1 MSELNDF
8 LGVIA
13 GVMIAILL
21 FIALLGGLIFLME
34 KSTDRTRATYEYNL
48 SEIDDGVY
56 GYYNTVSSGVPAQN
70 YEVITLYFNG
80 SIHTLDGD
88 VNIHYTD
95 SEPRLVWHYVR
106 LVHGCTYD
114 VYVPNGSI
122 EMRPNVG
129 LG

>member
-1 MSELNDF
+1 MSELKDF

-13 GVMIAILL
+13 VVMVAILL
-21 FIALLGGLIFLME
+21 FIALLGGLIFLIE
-34 KSTDRTRATYEYNL
+34 KSTDRTRATYEYSL

-80 SIHTLDGD
+80 SIHTLDGN

-95 SEPRLVWHYVR
+95 GEPRLVWHYVR

>member
-1 MSELNDF
+1 MRDLENALA
-8 LGVIA
+8 VIA
-13 GVMIAILL
+13 AVMVGILLSIAIL
-21 FIALLGGLIFLME
+21 GGMIFLFE
-34 KSTDRTRATYEYNL
+34 KSTDRTRTTYEYSL

>member
-1 MSELNDF
+1 MSELEGF
-8 LGVIA
+8 LGVMA
-13 GVMIAILL
+13 GAMVAILL
-21 FIALLGGLIFLME
+21 VIALLGGLIFLME